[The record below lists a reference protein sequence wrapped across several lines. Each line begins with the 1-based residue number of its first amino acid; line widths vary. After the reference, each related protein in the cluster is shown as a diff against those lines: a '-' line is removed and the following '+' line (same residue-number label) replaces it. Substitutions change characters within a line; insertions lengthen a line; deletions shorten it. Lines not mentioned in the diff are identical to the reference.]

1 MSLKMGPENNIDDK
15 ISEFNMATSEKSTV
29 STFLL
34 KRGVLFQC
42 KYKMFVTSV
51 ALERT
56 K

>member
-1 MSLKMGPENNIDDK
+1 MTKF
-15 ISEFNMATSEKSTV
+15 SEFNMATLEKSTV